1 MYVEGPNK
9 TSFHLLAIV
18 DDSNIN
24 LEMPHYYILTSLR
37 DDGYISRSVAGSY
50 FNTHNFWHAK

>member
-50 FNTHNFWHAK
+50 FNTHNF